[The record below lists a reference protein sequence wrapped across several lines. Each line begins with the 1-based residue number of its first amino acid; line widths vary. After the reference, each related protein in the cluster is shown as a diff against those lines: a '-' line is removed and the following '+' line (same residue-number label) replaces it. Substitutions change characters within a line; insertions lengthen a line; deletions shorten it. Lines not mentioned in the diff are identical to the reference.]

1 VEFSRVTGLELYG
14 LVHRTLSGVPIF
26 STLKSFCSNK
36 IVSLTWF
43 FSWFVLNLMHL

>member
-1 VEFSRVTGLELYG
+1 LFLSGG
-14 LVHRTLSGVPIF
+14 VHRTVAGPPIF

-43 FSWFVLNLMHL
+43 FTWFVLNLMHL